1 MVRAIAKQPLG
12 IEGFWVHAL
21 HPALLALPVPFLVAA
36 SLIVED
42 LILILSVIISA
53 TTLGILAM
61 TGTIARRRV
70 HLRQRL

>member
-1 MVRAIAKQPLG
+1 M
-12 IEGFWVHAL
+12 HAL